1 MGRMIYISCKR
12 WNEPPIGPDHGS
24 SWRPGTLSTEY
35 AASLIRIRTVR
46 TVQYCGL
53 PAAHV
58 GPQLQ
63 LQPGYGASP
72 VPAAL
77 NVGPLCGSLLI
88 NVVRQLEDLCSAHMR
103 LFALYMA
110 LQWHWPVAYHLTHVL
125 HVFLNMDGHQCPGIR
140 NMVTERHNIASR
152 MILKVNGEGFYGS
165 NPELDNSPPQNRRKI
180 QAIQSR
186 GKQVL
191 SCKTGVRL
199 RYKCEL
205 KAHVACGL
213 SLADGPQPANAEEA

>member
-24 SWRPGTLSTEY
+24 SWRPGTLRAIALKKLPHPKLGRHVHASRNTIHKY

-77 NVGPLCGSLLI
+77 NVS
-88 NVVRQLEDLCSAHMR
+88 
-103 LFALYMA
+103 
-110 LQWHWPVAYHLTHVL
+110 
-125 HVFLNMDGHQCPGIR
+125 
-140 NMVTERHNIASR
+140 
-152 MILKVNGEGFYGS
+152 
-165 NPELDNSPPQNRRKI
+165 
-180 QAIQSR
+180 
-186 GKQVL
+186 
-191 SCKTGVRL
+191 
-199 RYKCEL
+199 
-205 KAHVACGL
+205 
-213 SLADGPQPANAEEA
+213 